1 MKVKQFKFRA
11 FLVEKYYRM
20 WSIFAVLLVSIIV
33 VPGLLLANYFLPD
46 DMTNTPLFSQLFI
59 LVIIAIPLMMVLF
72 IVINALFFKTL
83 NVSLGELITIQGHK
97 KKLYQFNKKDI
108 TKIIIKSNDDKTIH
122 NRFRILEMYFNENK
136 SINIISRDK
145 NQEGVFNNFL
155 EACILYFDLNRDSA
169 EKRALNTSGDYK
181 LIFNLKN

>member
-11 FLVEKYYRM
+11 FLVEKYYKM
-20 WSIFAVLLVSIIV
+20 WTTFAVLLVSVIV
-33 VPGLLLANYFLPD
+33 IPGFLLANYFLPD
-46 DMTNTPLFSQLFI
+46 DTANTPLFSQLFI

-72 IVINALFFKTL
+72 VIINMLFFKML
-83 NVSLGELITIQGHK
+83 NISLGDLITIHGPK
-97 KKLYQFNKKDI
+97 KKLYQFNKNNI
-108 TKIIIKSNDDKTIH
+108 TKIIIKSNDDKTLQ
-122 NRFRILEMYFNENK
+122 NRFRTLEIRSNHHENIK
-136 SINIISRDK
+136 IISRDK

-169 EKRALNTSGDYK
+169 EKIALNTLGDYK